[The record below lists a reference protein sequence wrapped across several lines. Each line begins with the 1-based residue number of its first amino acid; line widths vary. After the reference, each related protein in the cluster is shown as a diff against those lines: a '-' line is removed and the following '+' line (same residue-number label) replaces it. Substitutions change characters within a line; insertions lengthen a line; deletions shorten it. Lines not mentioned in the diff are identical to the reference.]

1 MKSLFKSKTN
11 LSHAVFVFLIAFSAF
26 LAFEPLFN
34 SLQQSAA
41 QEFASAI
48 FGTIF
53 AAVITMVLL
62 SKQTETEE
70 EKSRSEK
77 VFEEKLSLY
86 HQTIDTLQGI
96 FKKVDSKNQIRIHR
110 SDIVDLEFLLAK
122 LIMVADEKTIH
133 EFRLIYQNISK
144 NYSAQTGLLNLTSTD
159 KHTIFRFSDYCRE
172 ELGLSNKNIEKEI
185 LEDIV
190 LSGELFYH
198 LEEEDNLSFEI
209 INTLKDIYGYL
220 VFDMSIPLQQ
230 ITFQVDGFEV
240 YGKTINKPPFVKCKV
255 TEEGLFITLTNMN
268 HKMKYF
274 TFDTNNVLHIKA
286 TDRNKFLEDFV
297 NLKKELVLSKDNLK

>member
-1 MKSLFKSKTN
+1 MKNLFKSKTN

-77 VFEEKLSLY
+77 VFEEKLGLY
-86 HQTIDTLQGI
+86 NLAIDTLQGI
-96 FKKVDSKNQIRIHR
+96 FKKVDASNKIRIQR
-110 SDIVDLEFLLAK
+110 ADIVDLEFLLAK

-144 NYSAQTGLLNLTSTD
+144 NFSPKTGLLNLTSTD
-159 KHTIFRFSDYCRE
+159 KHTIFRFADYCRE

-198 LEEEDNLSFEI
+198 LEEEDSLSVEI
-209 INTLKDIYGYL
+209 INTLKDIYGYI
-220 VFDMSIPLQQ
+220 VFEMSIPLQQ
-230 ITFQVDGFEV
+230 ITFLANGFEV
-240 YGKTINKPPFVKCKV
+240 YGKSTSKPPFVKCEV
-255 TEEGLFITLTNMN
+255 TEEGLFIALTNQN
-268 HKMKYF
+268 HIMRYF
-274 TFDTNNVLHIKA
+274 SFDSNNTLHIKP
-286 TDRNKFLEDFV
+286 TERSKFLEDFT
-297 NLKKELVLSKDNLK
+297 NLKRELQLSKER